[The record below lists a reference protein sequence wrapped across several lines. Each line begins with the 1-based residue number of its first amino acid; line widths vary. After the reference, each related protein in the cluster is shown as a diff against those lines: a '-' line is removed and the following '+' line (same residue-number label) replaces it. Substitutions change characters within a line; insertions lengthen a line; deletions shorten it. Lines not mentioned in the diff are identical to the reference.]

1 MSDIKLSTE
10 MLAEAARLSD
20 AAVRDMEAAIPE
32 LPFGIDAAIDNAI
45 ESMRGKVS
53 GNHKAAAISLPL
65 YRQLMRL
72 GALVAIDVMI
82 EAEKGG
88 SDGEN

>member
-1 MSDIKLSTE
+1 

-20 AAVRDMEAAIPE
+20 AAVRDMETAIPE
-32 LPFGIDAAIDNAI
+32 LPFGIDVAIDNEI
-45 ESMRGKVS
+45 ENMRSKVS
-53 GNHKAAAISLPL
+53 GNYEAAAISLPL

-82 EAEKGG
+82 EAEKG
-88 SDGEN
+88 DNDA

>member
-1 MSDIKLSTE
+1 MNSINLSPE

-32 LPFGIDAAIDNAI
+32 LPFGIDVAIDEAI
-45 ESMRGKVS
+45 EQIRS
-53 GNHKAAAISLPL
+53 KAKGDPEAIAISLPL
-65 YRQLMRL
+65 YRQFMRL
-72 GALVAIDVMI
+72 GALVAIDMMT

-88 SDGEN
+88 SK

>member
-1 MSDIKLSTE
+1 MSDIKLPSE
-10 MLAEAARLSD
+10 ILDEAARLSD
-20 AAVRDMEAAIPE
+20 AAVRDMKAAIPE
-32 LPFGIDAAIDNAI
+32 LPFGIDTAIDNAI

-72 GALVAIDVMI
+72 GALVAIDMMT
-82 EAEKGG
+82 EADKGG
-88 SDGEN
+88 KE

>member
-1 MSDIKLSTE
+1 MNGIELTSE
-10 MLAEAARLSD
+10 QLAEAARLSD

-45 ESMRGKVS
+45 ESMRSKVS
-53 GNHKAAAISLPL
+53 GNHEAAAISLPL

-72 GALVAIDVMI
+72 GALVAIDMMT

-88 SDGEN
+88 SDGN